1 MSIGIGGYARIVMQD
16 ADTVVYEYG
25 AYNLNEVAYRNPDNI
40 YDGIITIDKQSLVEP
55 KMHEKLK
62 KQPSGKKK
70 LITKRI
76 K

>member
-16 ADTVVYEYG
+16 ANTVIYKYG
-25 AYNLNEVAYRNPDNI
+25 AYNLNEVAYRNPDHT

-55 KMHEKLK
+55 EIHEKLK